1 MNNKEI
7 ILKRLLEEKHI
18 TLEEM
23 FLLNKN
29 ESILPI
35 NSLFYYPIWQEI
47 YTLDPCYTSNCTEMN
62 NDVPLDY
69 KMD

>member
-1 MNNKEI
+1 
-7 ILKRLLEEKHI
+7 
-18 TLEEM
+18 M